1 MSAAGTLFVSDGASL
16 PKRMAC
22 FGSSATCVTVAFDL
36 MHQAAGRI
44 EFAGYVAD
52 NDPRAEQV
60 DGFPIV
66 GFDEAAAWK
75 DTAVFVPIHDPT
87 ARRAVTERLSAA
99 GVPLL
104 GAAGLPYLVHPTAR
118 IGDGAIVQSSC
129 RVGPGAVLGRGTVAL
144 GDLVAHDVYI
154 GDFVTLAAGSTVL
167 GHVKVGS
174 NVWIGGGATIKNGTP
189 SRPLTIGDGVV
200 IGVGAV
206 VDRDIRAGEVI
217 VSPGALTLRERAAIK
232 RSAKTERMD
241 DR

>member
-1 MSAAGTLFVSDGASL
+1 MREAGTLFLSDGAPL

-36 MHQAAGRI
+36 MYQAAGRI
-44 EFAGYVAD
+44 KFAGYLAD
-52 NDPRAEQV
+52 NDPRDQQI

-66 GFDEAAAWK
+66 GLNEAAAWK

-99 GVPLL
+99 GFVLL
-104 GAAGLPYLVHPTAR
+104 GAAGLPHLVHPTAR
-118 IGDGAIVQSSC
+118 IGEGSLVQSSC

-144 GDLVAHDVYI
+144 GDLVAHDVHV

-167 GHVKVGS
+167 GHVEVGN

-189 SRPLTIGDGVV
+189 TRPLTIGDGAV

-206 VDRDIRAGEVI
+206 VDRNIRAGEVV
-217 VSPGALTLRERAAIK
+217 VSPGALTLRERAAVK
-232 RSAKTERMD
+232 RSARITGAGD
-241 DR
+241 L